1 MEIVRLNSPSGYD
14 ISTGVLVEV
23 NLGIAEA
30 VVNGGE
36 IKGFNII
43 NKGSGYPSNDALLVG
58 GENEGEA
65 LEIIT
70 NSGKLAGY
78 QNARVNGIQLF
89 RTELNGLVSSFVEK

>member
-14 ISTGVLVEV
+14 ISTGVLVG

-43 NKGSGYPSNDALLVG
+43 NKGSGYPSNDALLVE

-89 RTELNGLVSSFVEK
+89 VLN